1 MSETTVNHR
10 HSGKQRIFVIFNIA
24 LAVVMIFAGGGL
36 VYANWQL
43 GNRQVVTIDTV
54 PSGDPNLNLPAG
66 DLSAKNFLITGS
78 DNDSCVKKDSPY
90 YGGFGNRA
98 GFGERSDSI
107 MVIRVNPIDN
117 QAAILSFPRDLWVK
131 RPGSSRSSRINSNF
145 DKKNPNQLIRVIK
158 ENFNINVDHYVN
170 IDFCAFAAIVDA
182 VGGVRVPFQF
192 KARDKRT
199 GFKVLR
205 ARVCYSFSGDHA
217 LAYMRSRH
225 YQWYDPALG
234 KWRTDPASDYG
245 RISRQQD
252 FTRRMIRKALD
263 KAKTSPRAATG
274 ILNAGLKNI
283 ITDSRLTPLTV
294 LQLGQA
300 MKSFDSNTMGS
311 YTMPGTGQ
319 LIDDAAVIVPDFES
333 ALSKKILSVFQGKA
347 SLNTTIVKERPI
359 INTQI
364 VTTTLAIAATTL
376 APSVSKKNVEIVPT
390 ATTVPATAT
399 TAKPAAPVKT
409 TTTTST
415 TTTTVPAV
423 AIDQATRGIVPPNDP
438 NCQF

>member
-1 MSETTVNHR
+1 MSESSVNPR
-10 HSGKQRIFVIFNIA
+10 HSGKQRIFVIFNFA
-24 LAVVMIFAGGGL
+24 LAVVMIIAGGGL

-54 PSGDPNLNLPAG
+54 PTGDPNLNLPAG

-117 QAAILSFPRDLWVK
+117 QAAILSFPRDMWVK
-131 RPGSSRSSRINSNF
+131 QAGSSRHNRINANF
-145 DKKNPNQLIRVIK
+145 DKKNPNRLIRTLK
-158 ENFNINVDHYVN
+158 ENFGIGIDHYVN

-192 KARDKRT
+192 KARDRHT

-205 ARVCYSFSGDHA
+205 ARVCYTFSGDHA

-225 YQWYDPALG
+225 YQWYDPSLA

-252 FTRRMIRKALD
+252 FTRRMIRKALN

-274 ILNAGLKNI
+274 ILNAALKNI

-300 MKSFDSNTMGS
+300 MKNFDSNTMGS
-311 YTMPGTGQ
+311 YTMPGVGQ
-319 LIDDAAVIVPDFES
+319 LIDDNAVIVPTLDTPL
-333 ALSKKILSVFQGKA
+333 AKKILAVFQGTA
-347 SLNTTIVKERPI
+347 SLNTTVVKQRPI

-364 VTTTLAIAATTL
+364 VTTTLAIATTL
-376 APSVSKKNVEIVPT
+376 APAVSKKSVAVGATTTVPVT
-390 ATTVPATAT
+390 ATTSKT
-399 TAKPAAPVKT
+399 TVTTKT

-415 TTTTVPAV
+415 TTTTVPSV
-423 AIDQATRGIVPPNDP
+423 AIDQETRGIVPPNDP